1 MARGNLVKFIFWVN
15 FVINF
20 ESVSLM
26 RENMRGLR
34 ENLKHKIRTLV
45 QCHEGERI
53 DMQTK
58 RLPFQC
64 PICEVRFTKK
74 ESLDSHLSEDHKD
87 ENIPKVLLHPRNVKK
102 RLAKTTKNSEM
113 EIVIKSENAD
123 YDEYEDYENYYDPDL
138 EIKQEIH
145 EGIHESSEGFHP
157 NSSIKEEWDSHD
169 ENPEGFLED
178 YEQGNLLR
186 DIVNWSVAA

>member
-1 MARGNLVKFIFWVN
+1 
-15 FVINF
+15 
-20 ESVSLM
+20 
-26 RENMRGLR
+26 MRGLR
-34 ENLKHKIRTLV
+34 ENFEHKIRTLV
-45 QCHEGERI
+45 QCHEGERV

-87 ENIPKVLLHPRNVKK
+87 ETIQKVLLHPRNVKK

-123 YDEYEDYENYYDPDL
+123 YDEYEDYEDYYDPDL
-138 EIKQEIH
+138 EIKQEIY

-157 NSSIKEEWDSHD
+157 NSSIKEEWDSY
-169 ENPEGFLED
+169 EENNPEGFLED
-178 YEQGNLLR
+178 YEQGNLLGG
-186 DIVNWSVAA
+186 IVVTHCLGKFYYVQKIGALN

>member
-1 MARGNLVKFIFWVN
+1 M
-15 FVINF
+15 
-20 ESVSLM
+20 
-26 RENMRGLR
+26 
-34 ENLKHKIRTLV
+34 

-87 ENIPKVLLHPRNVKK
+87 ETIPKVLLHPRNVKK

-123 YDEYEDYENYYDPDL
+123 YDEYEDYEDYYDPDL

-186 DIVNWSVAA
+186 GIVNWSGAAYSVV

>member
-1 MARGNLVKFIFWVN
+1 
-15 FVINF
+15 
-20 ESVSLM
+20 
-26 RENMRGLR
+26 MRGLR
-34 ENLKHKIRTLV
+34 EKLKHKIRNLV

-123 YDEYEDYENYYDPDL
+123 YDEYEDYEDYYDPDL

-178 YEQGNLLR
+178 YEQGDLLR
-186 DIVNWSVAA
+186 GVVIWSVAA